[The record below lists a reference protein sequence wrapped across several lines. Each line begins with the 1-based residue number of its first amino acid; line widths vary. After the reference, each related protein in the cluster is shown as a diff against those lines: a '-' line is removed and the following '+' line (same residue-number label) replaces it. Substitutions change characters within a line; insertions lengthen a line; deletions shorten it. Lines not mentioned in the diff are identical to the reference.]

1 MKRTTLYSIFVLAAA
16 ILISG
21 VMISVTFMQTSVSA
35 ADAKSSQQEGYRYVL
50 KTKENQ
56 IAVYEIGEDIP
67 IQLLDVIPSTLPY
80 LEQAALDSGIYV
92 ETEEELKK
100 LIEDFQG

>member
-21 VMISVTFMQTSVSA
+21 VMISITLSQTAASA

-50 KTKENQ
+50 RAKENQ
-56 IAVYEIGEDIP
+56 IAVYEVGDDVP
-67 IQLLDVIPSTLPY
+67 FQMLDVIPSTLPY

-92 ETEEELKK
+92 ATEEELKK
-100 LIEDFQG
+100 LMEEFQG